1 MHKKLRRR
9 IPRNPYTVNNI
20 MDVFQC
26 DLVDVQNLAKFNDSY
41 RYIFSAIDVFSKYL
55 HLVPLKSKTGPA
67 VAKAFGSILDDPKY
81 SKPYVRRPLVVQ
93 TDKGKEFLNKPFQDL
108 LRREGIEHR
117 TCRNPD
123 VKCAVV
129 ERAHRTIRE
138 KLYKYFTH
146 KNTYRYIDVLPKF
159 VTAYNSTVHGTTGIA
174 PAEVRDSNVL
184 DIWRR
189 MNKRR
194 HDRVIKA
201 KFGVG
206 QHVRISKE
214 KMRFAKGA
222 EQNYSTEIFQ
232 ISKVIK
238 RRPRPV
244 YELHDL
250 NNTPIDGQFYQE
262 ELVPVRISARTVYT
276 IDKILRKRTKNG
288 IREVLVH
295 WRGYPKS
302 FDSWIPASSVKSI

>member
-1 MHKKLRRR
+1 VSARGRRR
-9 IPRNPYTVNNI
+9 CI
-20 MDVFQC
+20 FQIFAHRPPKVKDWSC
-26 DLVDVQNLAKFNDSY
+26 RCKGLWFDS
-41 RYIFSAIDVFSKYL
+41 
-55 HLVPLKSKTGPA
+55 
-67 VAKAFGSILDDPKY
+67 
-81 SKPYVRRPLVVQ
+81 RRPQVFKAICSQ
-93 TDKGKEFLNKPFQDL
+93 NTYRTNQQSKEIPNKRFQDI
-108 LRREGIEHR
+108 LRREGIEHM

-159 VTAYNSTVHGTTGIA
+159 VTAYSATFHSTTGIA

-189 MNKRR
+189 MNKKR
-194 HDRVIKA
+194 HDDKITKA
-201 KFGVG
+201 KFGVD

-222 EQNYSTEIFQ
+222 EQKYSTEIFR
-232 ISKVIK
+232 ISVIK

-276 IDKILRKRTKNG
+276 IDKILRKRTRNS

-302 FDSWIPASSVKSI
+302 FDPWIPASSVKSV